1 MWSEVPTACFR
12 ATASAVRA
20 RSLYIAAIDPPFSL
34 TRNWQAL
41 QPQPAST
48 KCQLHD
54 SDKNIAT
61 TINTPQQKTKYFG
74 RAQKNIPLCKNM
86 GALLTNIE
94 ERPGVPPEEYIKPG
108 GIIQ

>member
-41 QPQPAST
+41 QPQPASN

-61 TINTPQQKTKYFG
+61 TIDTPQQKTIYFG
-74 RAQKNIPLCKNM
+74 RAQKTFPYVKIWGP
-86 GALLTNIE
+86 
-94 ERPGVPPEEYIKPG
+94 Y
-108 GIIQ
+108 